1 MDRRDFLKTTGAAAV
16 AGGASAS
23 GASATDTQVP
33 TPAVLSGSQRL
44 MLVSYTRDLPG
55 SAVDRLARRI
65 ETATEGRYR
74 IELASGADAD
84 ADLTY
89 GSAWRQAGLHPA
101 FAVFAGLPFSQGLDA
116 SSQQTWLAVGGGSML
131 WDELAA
137 EHGFKPLVVG
147 GTGPSSGV
155 WSAVRLEAPS
165 DLAGVRLLV
174 EGLAGDA
181 LRDLG
186 AAPPATLAPEELRG
200 ALADDRLQAA
210 EWLGPLAAAAPTLQ
224 PLAQRLYQ
232 PGFNRHGQLLSLDI
246 AKPLWDGLSA
256 ADQAIFEACAVEA
269 YQLSLT
275 EARAHALMAAQ
286 VETPGKWPLRLAW
299 PSRMTAAFDQ
309 ATAAAVE
316 RLAATDPSARR
327 IHDSY
332 QAFRRLAGEPATA

>member
-55 SAVDRLARRI
+55 SGADRLARRI

-84 ADLTY
+84 LTY
-89 GSAWRQAGLHPA
+89 GSAWRHAGLHPA

-174 EGLAGDA
+174 EGLAGEV

-186 AAPPATLAPEELRG
+186 AIPATFAPEELRG
-200 ALADDRLQAA
+200 ALADGRLQAA
-210 EWLGPLAAAAPTLQ
+210 EWLGPLAPAAPDLQ
-224 PLAQRLYQ
+224 PLAQRLYR
-232 PGFNRHGQLLSLDI
+232 PGFNRHGLLLSLGI
-246 AKPLWDGLSA
+246 AKPLWDSLSS
-256 ADQAIFEACAVEA
+256 ADQAILEACAAEA

-275 EARAHALMAAQ
+275 ETRAHELMAAQ
-286 VETPGKWPLRLAW
+286 VETPDKWPVRLAW
-299 PSRMTAAFDQ
+299 PGRMAAAFEET
-309 ATAAAVE
+309 TAAAVE
-316 RLAATDPSARR
+316 RIAATDPSARR

-332 QAFRRLAGEPATA
+332 QAFRRLLGEPATA

>member
-16 AGGASAS
+16 AGGAAS
-23 GASATDTQVP
+23 SPAEAATKAQIGA
-33 TPAVLSGSQRL
+33 PAILSGSRDL
-44 MLVSYTRDLPG
+44 ILASDARDLPG
-55 SAVDRLARRI
+55 SSADRFARRI

-84 ADLTY
+84 LTY
-89 GSAWRQAGLHPA
+89 GGAWRHAGLHPA
-101 FAVFAGLPFSQGLDA
+101 FAVFAGLPFSQSLDA
-116 SSQQTWLAVGGGSML
+116 PSQQTWLAAGGGAML

-147 GTGPSSGV
+147 HTGPSSGV

-165 DLAGVRLLV
+165 DLAGARLHA
-174 EGLAGDA
+174 EGLAGDV

-186 AAPPATLAPEELRG
+186 AMPATLAPEDVRG
-200 ALADDRLQAA
+200 ALADGRLQAA
-210 EWLGPLAAAAPTLQ
+210 EWLGPLAAVAPALQ
-224 PLAQRLYQ
+224 PLAQRLYR
-232 PGFNRHGQLLSLDI
+232 PGFNRHGLLLSLGI

-256 ADQAIFEACAVEA
+256 GDRAIFEACAAEA

-275 EARAHALMAAQ
+275 EARAHDLMAAQ

-299 PSRMTAAFDQ
+299 PSRMVAAFDE
-309 ATAAAVE
+309 TAAAVVE
-316 RLAATDPSARR
+316 RMATTDPSTRR

-332 QAFRRLAGEPATA
+332 QAFRRLIGEPATA